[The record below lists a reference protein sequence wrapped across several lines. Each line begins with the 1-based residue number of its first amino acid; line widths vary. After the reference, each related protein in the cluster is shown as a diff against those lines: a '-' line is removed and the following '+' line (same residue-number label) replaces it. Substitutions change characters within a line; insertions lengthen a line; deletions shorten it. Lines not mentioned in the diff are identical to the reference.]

1 MTVFQAVVLGVLQG
15 LAEFL
20 PISSSAHLAL
30 APWLFGWPDPGLSFD
45 VALHVG
51 TLAAVLWFFRREWI
65 RLAAAAWRIVLQR
78 GARTAEE
85 WRVIYLIIATIPG
98 GIGGLVLNK
107 YAESAFRS
115 PALIAGTLTVMGI
128 LLWAIDRITPA
139 TRPLDSVRWTDA
151 LLVGIAQV
159 FALIPGVSRSGST
172 ITAGRALRLDRQSA
186 AVFSFLMSM
195 PITAAAALLEVPKA
209 IHAGG
214 FGLPLAVGVLA
225 SAISGWLAIGVLLRY
240 VSRNNY
246 AVFAIYRIILAA
258 AVLFVYFR
266 RG

>member
-1 MTVFQAVVLGVLQG
+1 MNIFQAAVLGVLQG

-30 APWLFGWPDPGLSFD
+30 APWLFGWQDPGLGFD
-45 VALHVG
+45 VALHLG
-51 TLAAVLWFFRREWI
+51 TLAAVLWYFRHEWV
-65 RLAAAAWRIVLQR
+65 RLLAAAWRVIVQR

-98 GIGGLVLNK
+98 GIGGLLLNK

-115 PALIAGTLTVMGI
+115 PALIAAALIVLGLM
-128 LLWAIDRITPA
+128 LWSVDRLAPH

-151 LLVGIAQV
+151 LFVGIAQV

-172 ITAGRALRLDRQSA
+172 MTAGRALRLDRQSA

-195 PITAAAALLEVPKA
+195 PITAAAAAPMV
-209 IHAGG
+209 
-214 FGLPLAVGVLA
+214 VGVIE
-225 SAISGWLAIGVLLRY
+225 SAISGWLAIGILLRY

-246 AVFAIYRIILAA
+246 AAFAIYRLVLGA
-258 AVLFVYFR
+258 AVLFIFFT